1 MASPQEN
8 IVNFKRP
15 PVAEVALAVQFA
27 EPVTDDTITLSKFW
41 PAVQADFPEVK
52 PQPPLPPLTETFEV
66 PTPPSISFQVLG
78 GPQASRYWFLG
89 AGENELVQIQPDRF
103 GFNWRKG
110 PTDETAY
117 PRYPYVR
124 RRFESVFSIF
134 VDALHQL
141 GKTVRPTWCEVTYI
155 NPVAFGN
162 PGEPRPDLSTV
173 LRRLAPYEFQLL
185 PEPDNTTLTDRFLL
199 VRDGAPFGRFYLTA
213 NPAYTDD
220 RSLGYNLILRMIG
233 QPRSPDL
240 AGVLDVFDEGRL
252 LIVNTFRDT
261 TTPEM
266 HEEWGLDDNG

>member
-27 EPVTDDTITLSKFW
+27 EPVTDDTTTLSKFW
-41 PAVQADFPEVK
+41 PTIQADFPEVTL
-52 PQPPLPPLTETFEV
+52 QPPLPPLAETFEV
-66 PTPPSISFQVLG
+66 PSPPSISFQVLG

-89 AGENELVQIQPDRF
+89 AGENELVQVQPDRF

-124 RRFESVFSIF
+124 DRFESVFSTF
-134 VDALHQL
+134 VDTLHQL
-141 GKTVRPTWCEVTYI
+141 EKTARPTWCEVTYI

-173 LRRLAPYEFQLL
+173 LRRLVPYKSQLL
-185 PEPDNTTLTDRFLL
+185 PKPDNTILTDRFLL

-220 RSLGYNLILRMIG
+220 RSLGYNVILRVIG

-240 AGVLDVFDEGRL
+240 AGVLDVFDEGRR

-261 TTPEM
+261 TTPER
-266 HEEWGLDDNG
+266 HKEWGLDDNG